1 MTELLT
7 GTRRAVE
14 AATLAPSSHNTQPW
28 RFRVRGGT
36 VDLLADRT
44 RALPVN
50 DPVDR
55 ELTISCGAALANLV
69 VAARAGGLEPAVEV
83 VPDPDDTDLLARV
96 VLRAAG
102 DRAELELAAAIPA
115 RHTCREQFAGGP
127 ADGTL
132 ARMARGCADLGVAFQ
147 VVTGDVDRAALADLV
162 AAGDRA
168 QFDDPSW
175 RRELAAW
182 MHPRRRG
189 DGLTVPPVTGALTRF
204 VVSHVDVGAGTAG
217 KDAELTRRSPVVVV
231 LATEHDDVRSWLAT
245 GQAVERALLEAARDG
260 VLAGYANQP
269 CQVAALRPR
278 LREALRLTGHPQL
291 VLRLGVPVR
300 PPHPAPRRPLEEV
313 CDGV

>member
-28 RFRVRGGT
+28 RFRVRGDT

-44 RALPVN
+44 RELPVN

-55 ELTISCGAALANLV
+55 ELTIGCGAALANLV

-83 VPDPDDTDLLARV
+83 VPDPGDTDLLARV
-96 VLRAAG
+96 VLRATG
-102 DRAELELAAAIPA
+102 DRAERELAAAIPA
-115 RHTCREQFAGGP
+115 RHTYREQFADGP

-132 ARMARGCADLGVAFQ
+132 ARMARGCADLGVALY
-147 VVTGDVDRAALADLV
+147 VVTGDADRAAPADLV
-162 AAGDRA
+162 AEADRA
-168 QFDDPSW
+168 RFDDPSW

-217 KDAELTRRSPVVVV
+217 EDAEHRPPPAGPPPRRAGP
-231 LATEHDDVRSWLAT
+231 T
-245 GQAVERALLEAARDG
+245 AASCAPPS
-260 VLAGYANQP
+260 AGGRLRLRVTP
-269 CQVAALRPR
+269 GRRPR
-278 LREALRLTGHPQL
+278 HATSPRPRWGRGLVRAVRELSPG
-291 VLRLGVPVR
+291 
-300 PPHPAPRRPLEEV
+300 
-313 CDGV
+313 CW